1 MKVYILNYKINDLNS
16 IFPKLLKLKLKS
28 TMIEGIEIYSVD
40 GIIFIDNSN
49 TYKLTYIDGKIQHI
63 NNYYNNY
70 NLAIDYSTIKKENI
84 TQITPEHLAFNVK
97 IYTFK
102 KSDNSKIKLVIKCE
116 SNTNSE
122 ANKKD
127 IVKDKKLVNET
138 ISDFYFEIPDGIELN
153 DILFK
158 EELNEFLSMLN

>member
-70 NLAIDYSTIKKENI
+70 NLAIDYSTIKK
-84 TQITPEHLAFNVK
+84 
-97 IYTFK
+97 
-102 KSDNSKIKLVIKCE
+102 
-116 SNTNSE
+116 
-122 ANKKD
+122 
-127 IVKDKKLVNET
+127 
-138 ISDFYFEIPDGIELN
+138 
-153 DILFK
+153 
-158 EELNEFLSMLN
+158 

>member
-1 MKVYILNYKINDLNS
+1 M
-16 IFPKLLKLKLKS
+16 
-28 TMIEGIEIYSVD
+28 
-40 GIIFIDNSN
+40 
-49 TYKLTYIDGKIQHI
+49 
-63 NNYYNNY
+63 
-70 NLAIDYSTIKKENI
+70 
-84 TQITPEHLAFNVK
+84 
-97 IYTFK
+97 
-102 KSDNSKIKLVIKCE
+102 VIKCE

-127 IVKDKKLVNET
+127 VVKDKKLVNET